1 MQHSID
7 HDRMTKFSTTETLMP
22 AMLDHIVIG
31 ADQLDSG
38 TRWTEA
44 RLQSAMDGGGAHP
57 LMSTHNRLMRL
68 AGGPYLEVIAI
79 DPAAPS
85 PDRPRWF
92 TLDDRATQRRL
103 ADRPA
108 ALCWVA
114 SVQDI
119 EKSAASCGYDCGR
132 IIEVSRGAFRWWLTV
147 ADDGSLPEQGI
158 LPSLIEWPDGMH
170 PVANL
175 AESGISLDAIQLTHP
190 DPAYIS
196 DCLARLGLQHLADI
210 DAGDVA
216 IAFRFSSQD
225 GPITIT

>member
-7 HDRMTKFSTTETLMP
+7 HDMMPKLFATIRPMP
-22 AMLDHIVIG
+22 AQLDHIVIG
-31 ADQLDSG
+31 ADHLESG

-44 RLQSAMDGGGAHP
+44 RLQSDMDGGGAHP
-57 LMSTHNRLMRL
+57 MMSTHNRLMRL

-132 IIEVSRGAFRWWLTV
+132 IIEVTRGALRWRLTV

-175 AESGISLDAIQLTHP
+175 AETGISLDAIQLTHP

-196 DCLARLGLQHLADI
+196 DCLGRLGLQHLAEI
-210 DAGDVA
+210 AAGDVA
-216 IAFRFSSQD
+216 IAFRFSTQD
-225 GPITIT
+225 GTVTIT